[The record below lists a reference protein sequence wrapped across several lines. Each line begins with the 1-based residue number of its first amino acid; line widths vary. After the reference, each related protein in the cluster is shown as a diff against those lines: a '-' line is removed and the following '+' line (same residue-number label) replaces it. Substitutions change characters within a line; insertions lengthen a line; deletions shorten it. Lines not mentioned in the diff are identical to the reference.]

1 MKVKDVVEDVEKV
14 EIWETTFLYIKPQGD
29 LATYIGSCE
38 GVEWTFL
45 NGNGDVFEKSTDA
58 QISSS

>member
-38 GVEWTFL
+38 GVE
-45 NGNGDVFEKSTDA
+45 
-58 QISSS
+58 